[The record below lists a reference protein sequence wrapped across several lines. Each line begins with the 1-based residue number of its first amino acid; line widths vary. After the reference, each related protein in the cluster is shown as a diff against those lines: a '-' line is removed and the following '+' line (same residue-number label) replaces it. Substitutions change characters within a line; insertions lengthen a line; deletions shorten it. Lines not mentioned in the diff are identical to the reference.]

1 LARRRGIEGI
11 PIVSFTLGHK
21 GELAKSSGHEIMN
34 DAALEAIRNGASYPH
49 IPEPL
54 NEKYKSKWFSFSDF
68 ICKILLNISSLFISQ
83 LKLFRFLFFKYGSQE
98 ISSKINKGPEN

>member
-1 LARRRGIEGI
+1 MRKVSQANFFPRLARRRGIEGI
-11 PIVSFTLGHK
+11 PIVSFALGHK

-54 NEKYKSKWFSFSDF
+54 NEKSITFKLSISY
-68 ICKILLNISSLFISQ
+68 ILS
-83 LKLFRFLFFKYGSQE
+83 
-98 ISSKINKGPEN
+98 GP